1 MLCDASEM
9 PVCHRVPLRLCP
21 KPREARTI
29 YFSGVRGNAAWS
41 VWGVGPCLGPHRPLG
56 PALRPESAHVGRG
69 SVKEPGQRGPAGLRS
84 LPQAAREAALRPS
97 AQRGGRRAQL
107 TAQREL
113 SAATPRR
120 SAGLSHTHGW
130 RSD

>member
-56 PALRPESAHVGRG
+56 PALRRESAHVGRG
-69 SVKEPGQRGPAGLRS
+69 SVKEPGQRGPASLRS

-97 AQRGGRRAQL
+97 ARSEAGG
-107 TAQREL
+107 
-113 SAATPRR
+113 
-120 SAGLSHTHGW
+120 GLS
-130 RSD
+130 